1 MCRQAAAREPE
12 ATGALMLKGR
22 NNASIMRLAAMVE
35 TIVARVEV
43 VVAEGDKEDTG
54 DLVVSPMGK
63 KTGIA
68 LTQRTTASSRL
79 ATLVEP

>member
-1 MCRQAAAREPE
+1 MPYAPGPAQRNGE
-12 ATGALMLKGR
+12 GAGGRTFLK
-22 NNASIMRLAAMVE
+22 
-35 TIVARVEV
+35 V